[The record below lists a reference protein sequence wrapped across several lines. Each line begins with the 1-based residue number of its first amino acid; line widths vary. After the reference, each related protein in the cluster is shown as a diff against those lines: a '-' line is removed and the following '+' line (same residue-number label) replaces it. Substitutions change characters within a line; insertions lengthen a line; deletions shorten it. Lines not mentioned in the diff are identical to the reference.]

1 MNTANIN
8 VRYGLP
14 FINTIICYGE
24 NKLELKN
31 VLVDTGSAGTIFSV
45 DRLSEIGIIPEPNDP
60 IKHVR
65 GVGGT
70 EYVFTKTIDGIIVAG
85 IKVNKTSI
93 QSGAMD
99 YGFEIDGILGMDLL
113 AKLHAIIDFHRLVI
127 KVR

>member
-1 MNTANIN
+1 M
-8 VRYGLP
+8 
-14 FINTIICYGE
+14 
-24 NKLELKN
+24 
-31 VLVDTGSAGTIFSV
+31 
-45 DRLSEIGIIPEPNDP
+45 
-60 IKHVR
+60 R

-85 IKVNKTSI
+85 TKVNKPSI

-113 AKLHAIIDFHRLVI
+113 TKLYAIIDFHRLVV